1 MKIKYLFF
9 SFFVVVSAWC
19 SAQNAYSTSHKLNW
33 TGIEKWFA
41 DSSSVQ
47 VISFQNAHYPS
58 ENRLP
63 YFNYRIPAGNYSY
76 KAVLSNSVFEAVST
90 EEARILSDA
99 AVFSSE
105 PVMETRYL
113 VDRGSRL
120 FDVQILPFVFRDGKF
135 FKLISFDLSISETA
149 LPQQEKNAFTHSF
162 ASSSVLAQ
170 GKFVKVKLAETGIY
184 KLTYEDL
191 VSMGINPANVR
202 VFGYGGGVL
211 DQNFTQIKP
220 DDLPEIPI
228 WMEKGS
234 DGIFNS
240 GDYILFYAQGVVRWS
255 FDKNKSMFVHKNNS
269 YSQYGYY
276 FITSDAGV
284 GRKIESKNIEVP
296 ADATIYQVDEFT
308 DYQLYEKD
316 LQNLTKSGKEFY
328 GETFSNTLSYSFTFN
343 FPNVI
348 KSNTLKLSID
358 VATSSMENSSFSLN
372 LNGSQNKTLSVI
384 KNSGDNY
391 EMAKSASAIY
401 TLTPDN
407 DILTFNITYNKST
420 STSTGY
426 LNYIEINARRKLIM
440 QGVAMRFQNVDFL
453 GKSAYNAYTLS
464 NANSNVQIWDITD
477 PQNIYRV
484 ATTSLPDN
492 KLSFVASGNEFHQY
506 VAIDPTSGTSFAKP
520 EIVGVVANQNLHAL
534 QPSDLVIITHPD
546 FLSQAESLAQTHRDK
561 DGLSVNVATTEQVY
575 NEFSSGT
582 PDATSYRWFVKM
594 LYDRAYETN
603 NTADLPKYLLLF
615 GRGSYDNRGIV
626 PNSGDNLILTYQA
639 ENSLVLTSSYVTDDY
654 FGLMDDS
661 EGTQVPSDL
670 LDVAVGRFPVTTAQ
684 QASDVV
690 NKTINYIEN
699 KEKGIWKNQICFL
712 ADDGDNALHMRQSD
726 SIAVTVAKNVPAFQ
740 INKIYLDAFVQE
752 VNASGQSYP
761 LARSRFHNLL
771 RSGMFL
777 LDYTGHAGYA
787 GWTNENILT
796 TADVKSLSNKNLPV
810 WMAATCDFLQF
821 DVKPVSAGE
830 YVILNSVGGGIG
842 LFSAARPVYASQN
855 FYINK
860 YFVENLFKKN
870 GNFLRVGD
878 AVRLAK
884 NSIGTENNKLSYIYL
899 GDPAVRLNYPDQYKV
914 ITSKIN
920 DSEVLG
926 KDTLKALSTATV
938 SGFIADQNGNKVSD
952 FNGTVEIVVYDKVEK
967 ITTLNNEGDGTLTY
981 YDRSNTLFSGK
992 VKVVNGEFTFTSL
1005 LPKDIKYNYGSGRIN
1020 YYAYDETNNFEAQG
1034 YFENFL
1040 IGGSSTNLPN
1050 DNIGPEID
1058 IYLNSPEF
1066 VSGGKVNETPLFV
1079 ANISDENGINTVGSG
1094 IGHDLLLTVDN
1105 DPNKTYILN
1114 DYYTAAENSYQ
1125 QGTVSYKLSTLPEGK
1140 HTLTFRAFDL
1150 LNNSTSDTI
1159 EFEVVKGLAP
1169 VIFSV
1174 YNYPNPVRE
1183 QTKFVIQHDRPET
1196 LLTTTV
1202 EIFDL
1207 SGRKIW
1213 MFSQTSADEV
1223 TWNLTTSNGEKV
1235 QKGIYLYRV
1244 SIRTEN
1250 SSLTSR
1256 TNKIIV
1262 F

>member
-63 YFNYRIPAGNYSY
+63 YFNYRIPAGNNSY
-76 KAVLSNSVFEAVST
+76 KAVLSNSVFEPVST

-149 LPQQEKNAFTHSF
+149 LPQQAKNAFTHSF

-211 DQNFTQIKP
+211 DQNFTQTKP
-220 DDLPEIPI
+220 DDLSEIPI

-492 KLSFVASGNEFHQY
+492 KLSFIASGNEFHQY

-639 ENSLVLTSSYVTDDY
+639 DNSLVLTSSYVTDDY

-870 GNFLRVGD
+870 GDYPRVGD

-992 VKVVNGEFTFTSL
+992 VKVVNGEFTFTFL

-1020 YYAYDETNNFEAQG
+1020 YYAYDETNNYEAQG

-1125 QGTVSYKLSTLPEGK
+1125 QGTVSYKLSTLQEGK

>member
-63 YFNYRIPAGNYSY
+63 YFNYRIPAGNNSY
-76 KAVLSNSVFEAVST
+76 KAVLSNSVFEPVST

-149 LPQQEKNAFTHSF
+149 LPQQAKNAFTHSF

-211 DQNFTQIKP
+211 DQNFTQTKP

-492 KLSFVASGNEFHQY
+492 KLSFIASGNEFHQY

-639 ENSLVLTSSYVTDDY
+639 DNSLVLTSSYVTDDY

-870 GNFLRVGD
+870 GDYPRVGD

-992 VKVVNGEFTFTSL
+992 VKVVNGEFTFTFL

-1020 YYAYDETNNFEAQG
+1020 YYANDETNNVEAQG

-1050 DNIGPEID
+1050 DNTGPEID

>member
-63 YFNYRIPAGNYSY
+63 YFNYRIPAGNNSY
-76 KAVLSNSVFEAVST
+76 KAVLSNSVFEPVST

-105 PVMETRYL
+105 PVMESRYL

-149 LPQQEKNAFTHSF
+149 LPQQAKNAFTHSF

-211 DQNFTQIKP
+211 DQNFTQTKP

-639 ENSLVLTSSYVTDDY
+639 DNSLVLTSSYVTDDY

-771 RSGMFL
+771 RSGIFL

-920 DSEVLG
+920 DSEVLV

-992 VKVVNGEFTFTSL
+992 VKVVNGEFTFTFL

-1020 YYAYDETNNFEAQG
+1020 YYAYDETNNVEAQG

-1125 QGTVSYKLSTLPEGK
+1125 QGTVSYKLSTLQEGK

>member
-76 KAVLSNSVFEAVST
+76 KAVLSNSVFEPVST

-149 LPQQEKNAFTHSF
+149 LPQQAKNAFTHSF

-211 DQNFTQIKP
+211 DQNFTQTKP
-220 DDLPEIPI
+220 DDLSEIPI

-358 VATSSMENSSFSLN
+358 LATSSMENSSFSLN

-492 KLSFVASGNEFHQY
+492 KLSFIASGNEFHQY

-870 GNFLRVGD
+870 GDYPRVGD

-992 VKVVNGEFTFTSL
+992 VKVVNGEFTFTFL

-1020 YYAYDETNNFEAQG
+1020 YYAYDETNNYEAQG

-1125 QGTVSYKLSTLPEGK
+1125 QGTVSYKLSTLQEGK

>member
-63 YFNYRIPAGNYSY
+63 YFNYRIPAGNNSY
-76 KAVLSNSVFEAVST
+76 KAVLSNSVFEPVSI

-149 LPQQEKNAFTHSF
+149 LPQQAKNAFTHSF

-211 DQNFTQIKP
+211 DQNFTQTKP

-453 GKSAYNAYTLS
+453 GKSTYSAYTLS

-670 LDVAVGRFPVTTAQ
+670 LDVAVGRFPVTTTQ

-870 GNFLRVGD
+870 GDYPRVGD

-992 VKVVNGEFTFTSL
+992 VKVVNGEFTFTFL

-1020 YYAYDETNNFEAQG
+1020 YYAYDETNNYEAQG

>member
-63 YFNYRIPAGNYSY
+63 YFNYRIPAGNNSY
-76 KAVLSNSVFEAVST
+76 KAVLSNSVFEPVST

-149 LPQQEKNAFTHSF
+149 LPQQAKNAFTHSF

-211 DQNFTQIKP
+211 DQNFTQTKP

-492 KLSFVASGNEFHQY
+492 KLSFIASGNEFHQY

-639 ENSLVLTSSYVTDDY
+639 DNSLVLTSSYVTDDY

-870 GNFLRVGD
+870 GDYPRVGD

-992 VKVVNGEFTFTSL
+992 VKVVNGEFTFTFL

>member
-63 YFNYRIPAGNYSY
+63 YFNYRIPAGNNSY
-76 KAVLSNSVFEAVST
+76 KAVLSNSVFEPVST

-149 LPQQEKNAFTHSF
+149 LPQQAKNAFTHSF

-170 GKFVKVKLAETGIY
+170 GKFVKVKLTETGIY

-211 DQNFTQIKP
+211 DQNFTQTKP

-639 ENSLVLTSSYVTDDY
+639 DNSLVLTSSYVTDDY

-740 INKIYLDAFVQE
+740 INKIYFDAFVQE

-771 RSGMFL
+771 RSGIFL

-870 GNFLRVGD
+870 GDYPRVGD

-992 VKVVNGEFTFTSL
+992 VKVVNGEFTFTFL

-1020 YYAYDETNNFEAQG
+1020 YYAYDETNNYEAQG

>member
-1 MKIKYLFF
+1 MKIKFLFF
-9 SFFVVVSAWC
+9 SFFLSVSGWC
-19 SAQNAYSTSHKLNW
+19 MAQNTITTSHKLIW
-33 TGIEKWFA
+33 KGIEKWYA

-47 VISFQNAHYPS
+47 VISFRDAHYPY

-63 YFNYRIPAGNYSY
+63 YFNYRIPAENYSY
-76 KAVLSNSVFEAVST
+76 KAVLTNTVFEAVNT
-90 EEARILSDA
+90 EEEAILSDK
-99 AVFSSE
+99 AVYSSE
-105 PVMETRYL
+105 PVLETRYL
-113 VDRGSRL
+113 VDRGSSF
-120 FDVQILPFVFRDGKF
+120 FDVQMLPFVFQNGKF
-135 FKLISFDLSISETA
+135 LKLISFDLSISKTA
-149 LPQQEKNAFTHSF
+149 LPQQAKNAFTHSF

-170 GKFVKVKLAETGIY
+170 GKFVKVRLADSGIY

-191 VSMGINPANVR
+191 VAMGINPSNVR

-211 DQNFTQIKP
+211 DQNFTQTKP
-220 DDLPEIPI
+220 DDLPEVPI
-228 WMEKGS
+228 WVEKGS
-234 DGIFNS
+234 DGIFNA

-255 FDKNKSMFVHKNNS
+255 YDKNKSMFVHKNNS

-284 GRKIESKNIEVP
+284 GRKIESNSIELP
-296 ADATIYQVDEFT
+296 ADVTIYQVDEFT

-316 LQNLTKSGKEFY
+316 IISLTKSGKEFY
-328 GETFSNTLSYSFTFN
+328 GETFSNTLSYSFVFN
-343 FPNVI
+343 LPNVV
-348 KSNTLKLSID
+348 KSNTLKLSVD
-358 VATSSMENSSFSLN
+358 VAASSLENSSFSLN
-372 LNGSQNKTLSVI
+372 LNGSQNKTLSVT

-391 EMAKSASAIY
+391 EIAKSASSVY
-401 TLTPDN
+401 TFTPDN
-407 DILTFNITYNKST
+407 ETLTFNITYNKST

-426 LNYIEINARRKLIM
+426 LNYLEVNARRKLVM
-440 QGVAMRFQNVDFL
+440 QGAAMRFQNVDYL
-453 GKSAYNAYTLS
+453 GKSSYNNYTLS
-464 NANSNVQIWDITD
+464 NVNGNVQIWDITD

-484 ATTSLPDN
+484 ATTTLPDN
-492 KLSFVASGNEFHQY
+492 KLSFVASGNELHQY
-506 VAIDPTSGTSFAKP
+506 IAIDPTAGSSFPKP

-534 QPSDLVIITHPD
+534 QPSDLVIITHPN
-546 FLSQAESLAQTHRDK
+546 FLSQAETLAQAHREK
-561 DGLSVNVATTEQVY
+561 DGLSVVVATTEQVY

-594 LYDRAYETN
+594 LYDRAIETN

-615 GRGSYDNRGIV
+615 GRGSYDNRGII

-654 FGLMDDS
+654 FGFMDDS
-661 EGTQVPSDL
+661 EGTQVTADL
-670 LDVAVGRFPVTTAQ
+670 MDVAVGRFPVSTVQ
-684 QASDVV
+684 QATDVV

-870 GNFLRVGD
+870 GDYPRVGD

-992 VKVVNGEFTFTSL
+992 VKVVNGELTFTFL

-1020 YYAYDETNNFEAQG
+1020 YYAYDETNNVEAQG

-1125 QGTVSYKLSTLPEGK
+1125 QGTVSYKLSTLQEGK

-1250 SSLTSR
+1250 SSLTSK